1 MERRKAIKERLK
13 QKGSGYKYA
22 AEFKRKAALQ
32 YINSD
37 MTLTQVGR
45 MFNVSHQNVSEWAH
59 EFYPEL
65 SVQPVIP
72 PMTEKEQKEVSSLQ
86 KQIEVL
92 KERLEYEQMRNFALE
107 TMADLAKSEL
117 GIDIRKNSGAKQPKE

>member
-1 MERRKAIKERLK
+1 MERRKSIKANPR

-22 AEFKRKAALQ
+22 ADFKRKAALQ

-37 MTLTQVGR
+37 MTLMQVGR
-45 MFNVSHQNVSEWAH
+45 MYNVSHQHVSEWAH

-65 SVQPVIP
+65 SIQAIIP
-72 PMTEKEQKEVSSLQ
+72 PMTEQEQKEVAALQ
-86 KQIEVL
+86 KQIAVL

-107 TMADLAKSEL
+107 TMADLAKTEL